1 MSSHCS
7 DAHTC
12 SAGPRDGADWL
23 GPWQRFHLLPSTL
36 QTVQFSE
43 GRHGLDCAADE
54 LCLPPL
60 AVLSSQALTPLRSP
74 ARPASS
80 KTVSPFEIAQSR
92 PLCPRSA
99 QGLSIELVGNVL
111 WRYRPSGVRQLLLEM
126 PPLAVEQARPRVRW
140 TPHPPRT
147 PPRPC
152 CLPARCMAISFP
164 LCATSEQTRLSSYQT
179 PLLRGAL
186 SRRMNVALRP
196 ARYLVAREAAAG
208 LAEVAARHHAHT
220 FNTVKAQIEAE
231 VSPRRDLAASDRDP
245 GVISIPAHAISG
257 HLPPGRGG
265 AKRGAAQGCRDR
277 RRAAIPARLP
287 ACIRRSADDVGSRRT
302 CSAARAHQ
310 H

>member
-1 MSSHCS
+1 M
-7 DAHTC
+7 A
-12 SAGPRDGADWL
+12 ALP
-23 GPWQRFHLLPSTL
+23 PPPFH
-36 QTVQFSE
+36 
-43 GRHGLDCAADE
+43 AADRPV
-54 LCLPPL
+54 LGGKTRPRLRRRRAVPAPSRGAFL
-60 AVLSSQALTPLRSP
+60 AGSHASSQPSPTSIVKDSLPFRDRSEPAPLSTVCTGSLHRAGRQRAVALP
-74 ARPASS
+74 AQRGATAAAGDAAARRRAGASASS
-80 KTVSPFEIAQSR
+80 MDPA
-92 PLCPRSA
+92 
-99 QGLSIELVGNVL
+99 
-111 WRYRPSGVRQLLLEM
+111 
-126 PPLAVEQARPRVRW
+126 PPPG
-140 TPHPPRT
+140 T

-152 CLPARCMAISFP
+152 CLPARCMAISLP

-245 GVISIPAHAISG
+245 GVISIPAHAISR